1 MSHPALYESPGFRG
15 ITGPTIRPGGLTLT
29 REAADRCDLKPGARV
44 LDIGCGTGATVAYLI
59 RERRCRAFGLDRSP
73 VMVREAGA
81 AQFHPPITKGDAHW
95 LPVADARLDAV
106 FMECSLSLTE
116 RPANVLLECRRVLKS
131 GGWLILSDIY
141 ARNPLSAKTTEFGVR
156 TCLFGAVGEEAA
168 KELVTAAGFAIHH
181 WANHSF
187 WLKQLAGQLVFAY
200 GSQAAFWSQFCS
212 ETSPETPPEAM
223 IRNAREMRPGY
234 YLLIARKH
242 RDSQNRSMSH
252 G

>member
-1 MSHPALYESPGFRG
+1 MSPPALYEFPGLRG
-15 ITGPTIRPGGLTLT
+15 FIGPAIRPGGLTLT
-29 REAADRCDLKPGARV
+29 REAADRCDLKSGARV
-44 LDIGCGTGATVAYLI
+44 LDVGCGTGATVAYLI
-59 RERRCRAFGLDRSP
+59 QERRCRAFGLDRSP
-73 VMVREAGA
+73 VMLQGERAVHARP
-81 AQFHPPITKGDAHW
+81 FLIRGDAHC

-106 FMECSLSLTE
+106 LLECVLSLAD
-116 RPANVLLECRRVLKS
+116 RPADVLQECRRVLKS

-141 ARNPLSAKTTEFGVR
+141 ARNPVRTGSTGIGVR
-156 TCLFGAVGEEAA
+156 TCLFGAVGEGAA
-168 KELVTAAGFAIHH
+168 KARVTAAGFAIHH
-181 WANHSF
+181 WADHSF
-187 WLKQLAGQLVFAY
+187 WLKQLAGQLVFAF

-242 RDSQNRSMSH
+242 RDSQNRSISH